1 VTLTSRGQDVA
12 EGRARVAGVKRPRPR
27 A

>member
-1 VTLTSRGQDVA
+1 GQDVA